1 MPSHSLFFLKMN
13 TIGRA
18 RLFFKISI
26 LLILSAFASFFFA
39 SCDTVHDDAYI
50 YYSKSSLMYISL
62 ALNNSKNA
70 AVLSDSSTSS
80 SRTILPS
87 EIDLAD
93 SSQNYYFYIWGSS
106 VLGSVSPR
114 KVDFTAD
121 SSTTG
126 TIELNFPLSTYTFVL
141 AATTEEPSDISD
153 GSKILENAVLVGYT
167 QADLNYSKNVTFYLS
182 DEGLS
187 GTGTVRVALLLDS
200 SWSETEINELADYTV
215 TAGIYNIKTGE
226 SVLEHSVLSV
236 SGVNKSTPKYFSV
249 INVPSGTYNFT
260 VKFSKAGNNAVYP
273 YSDRIIISPHR
284 SVDTTVSIPNVV
296 EKAPDA
302 PTNFRASYCMD
313 ERFYSDCTEL
323 KQNTVDSYSGY
334 GLLLSW
340 EDNASNEA
348 YFRITLA
355 NVSKMN
361 ALSSVPDT
369 FTDDNWA
376 ALLGSYALNT
386 NVVKVYDRTCTSAGE
401 YIAGSLERNNT
412 SLILYLPFDSCYVAK
427 IEAVNDAG
435 ISSACYAKIDE
446 DFSITVED
454 IGTVYAG
461 KAFSTATQP
470 TNVINRYKIEYHFND
485 GTYSYK
491 DANGNTLPEN
501 PITKFVSYGTYGS
514 NGKAF
519 LCPIAESGAGTESA
533 PSLIYDSSRWRRWV
547 IGSVNG
553 PNLITLTGGTTEG
566 DETYSYQEPNDY
578 TGYTSLYLF
587 ARYD

>member
-1 MPSHSLFFLKMN
+1 M
-13 TIGRA
+13 
-18 RLFFKISI
+18 
-26 LLILSAFASFFFA
+26 
-39 SCDTVHDDAYI
+39 
-50 YYSKSSLMYISL
+50 
-62 ALNNSKNA
+62 
-70 AVLSDSSTSS
+70 
-80 SRTILPS
+80 
-87 EIDLAD
+87 
-93 SSQNYYFYIWGSS
+93 
-106 VLGSVSPR
+106 
-114 KVDFTAD
+114 
-121 SSTTG
+121 
-126 TIELNFPLSTYTFVL
+126 
-141 AATTEEPSDISD
+141 
-153 GSKILENAVLVGYT
+153 
-167 QADLNYSKNVTFYLS
+167 
-182 DEGLS
+182 
-187 GTGTVRVALLLDS
+187 
-200 SWSETEINELADYTV
+200 
-215 TAGIYNIKTGE
+215 
-226 SVLEHSVLSV
+226 
-236 SGVNKSTPKYFSV
+236 
-249 INVPSGTYNFT
+249 PSGTYNFT

-376 ALLGSYALNT
+376 TLLGSYTLNT
-386 NVVKVYDRTCTSAGE
+386 NVVKVYDKTCTSAGE

-435 ISSACYAKIDE
+435 ISSACYVKIDE
-446 DFSITVED
+446 DFSITED
-454 IGTVYAG
+454 YYIGAVYAG
-461 KAFSTATQP
+461 KAFSTAENP
-470 TNVINRYKIEYHFND
+470 TNVINRYKIEYYLND
-485 GTYSYK
+485 GIYYPNDPTK
-491 DANGNTLPEN
+491 T
-501 PITKFVSYGTYGS
+501 ITKITEYGTYNT

-519 LCPIAESGAGTESA
+519 LCPTALKEKATEINPA
-533 PSLIYDSSRWRRWV
+533 LISDGNRWRRWV
-547 IGSVNG
+547 IGYTNG
-553 PNLITLTGGTTEG
+553 PNLITLTGEDTLPSESA
-566 DETYSYQEPNDY
+566 DYSYQKPNAY